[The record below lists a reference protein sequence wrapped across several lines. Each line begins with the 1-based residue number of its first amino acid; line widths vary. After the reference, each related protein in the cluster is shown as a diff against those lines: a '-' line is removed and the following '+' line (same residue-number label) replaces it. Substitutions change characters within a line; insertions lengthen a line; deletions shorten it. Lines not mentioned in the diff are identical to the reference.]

1 MSIVN
6 EFDESESLYSVNC
19 QISTLFLLLLAG
31 ADTVLN
37 PPESFSL
44 SIGGCN
50 KPMFEREKLDF

>member
-50 KPMFEREKLDF
+50 KLMFGREKLDF